1 MVDVKL
7 LDSHV
12 WLKLQLTNESSQII
26 LVSDNVIL
34 LLDIHAAEESC

>member
-1 MVDVKL
+1 MADVKL
-7 LDSHV
+7 LDSRV
-12 WLKLQLTNESSQII
+12 WSKLQPTNENSQII